1 MNSEQPDGWY
11 GLDDL
16 PKSDPELYKQ
26 ERDKIMA
33 SHVLATLRQASGQ
46 SLQDV
51 ANSRGTTKAAVHQ
64 LENRPL
70 GKIQLGNLLSYFQAV
85 GYDVDEEWAART
97 LAEGLPARTLIG
109 SDT

>member
-1 MNSEQPDGWY
+1 MTKYTAADFCGPDDMPE
-11 GLDDL
+11 L
-16 PKSDPELYKQ
+16 DPEGVKKAY
-26 ERDKIMA
+26 DKIMA
-33 SHVLATLRQASGQ
+33 SHILTMLRHASGQ

-51 ANSRGTTKAAVHQ
+51 ATNRGTTRAAVHQ

-97 LAEGLPARTLIG
+97 LAEGLPARTL
-109 SDT
+109 SVSST